1 MISKMNDE
9 QLAMIVPVFDVKF
22 WFKKFKDYPADIIM
36 IQEICR
42 ETGIE

>member
-1 MISKMNDE
+1 MNDE

-22 WFKKFKDYPADIIM
+22 WFKKFKDYPADTIM